1 MILFREILKEDA
13 QKLLM
18 WRLQPRVA
26 EWMLTQVDN
35 DLPKQQAWI
44 ERTRTS
50 DDTYHWIVQIKGT
63 DAAYAKI
70 EKFDPIQ
77 ATTEMGF
84 YIGEERYTAMTVGIL
99 HAYYAALFKHFAL
112 KAILGSILEGN
123 SALRIHKYSGYEPD
137 SERPSILVDGNPPRR
152 LLPYILR
159 REVFLQKHPCRNVPD
174 LPVVFWKAHSL
185 HSCVGTSAEYS

>member
-1 MILFREILKEDA
+1 MILFREILKDDA

-35 DLPKQQAWI
+35 DLSKQEAWI
-44 ERTRTS
+44 ERMRTC
-50 DDTYHWIVQIKGT
+50 DDSYHWIVQIKGT
-63 DAAYAKI
+63 DAAYVKI
-70 EKFDPIQ
+70 EKFDPEQ

-99 HAYYAALFKHFAL
+99 HACYAALFKHFAL

-123 SALRIHKYSGYEPD
+123 TVLKIHEYSGYEPD
-137 SERPSILVDGNPPRR
+137 SDRTPVLVDGNPPRR

-174 LPVVFWKAHSL
+174 LPVVFWQAYKP
-185 HSCVGTSAEYS
+185 HSCVPASAQYS